1 MTEPIPNPNTWY
13 TPRHCGGE
21 HHARWAKIMIDWCLS
36 RTPTSLERR
45 DGGIWYILG
54 PERAAAANALPR
66 QIVARVDASAEHYTP
81 TDAALVAMLDEGL
94 RHLGH
99 RWDPATETVQLTN
112 PIRALRI
119 PSMPII
125 HLFDTND
132 RYNGRDDLW
141 DDDDDDCRLD
151 WPEVELVDCDWRI
164 EDEFSPEGR
173 LSLYNSN
180 LADTVTRTAATPNPP
195 TPNRAGQQPSTA
207 PELPGAESAGD
218 IGQTITVTGTVITA
232 GRLPPNRWNTKP
244 RALLILDHSAGRV
257 KTVTCAAW
265 AYRVTTG
272 QQLTLTGTVTGH
284 ATSHGRT
291 LTILARP
298 RPDTPAGDQPPPDD
312 PGTGPEVWETLK
324 PAPRRAR
331 AYPTR
336 PTHWPRRRTRRSRP
350 STPRRGE
357 GGPE

>member
-1 MTEPIPNPNTWY
+1 MTEPIPNR
-13 TPRHCGGE
+13 RHVPLPCGGE
-21 HHARWAKIMIDWCLS
+21 DHARWAKILIDWCLS

-54 PERAAAANALPR
+54 PQRAAAANALPR

-81 TDAALVAMLDEGL
+81 TDAALVAMLDDGL

-125 HLFDTND
+125 HLFDTAD
-132 RYNGRDDLW
+132 RYDDPDELW
-141 DDDDDDCRLD
+141 DDDCRIGL
-151 WPEVELVDCDWRI
+151 PFVEVVDCDWRI

-173 LSLYNSN
+173 LSLYTGI
-180 LADTVTRTAATPNPP
+180 LPDTDTVTTPDPP
-195 TPNRAGQQPSTA
+195 TTDRGSQRPSTEPDRPA
-207 PELPGAESAGD
+207 AELAED

-244 RALLILDHSAGRV
+244 RALLILEHGAGRV

-284 ATSHGRT
+284 ATSHAVP

-298 RPDTPAGDQPPPDD
+298 RPDTRPAEPPAAGD
-312 PGTGPEVWETLK
+312 PGSEPSVWEVIR
-324 PAPRRAR
+324 PAPGKAR
-331 AYPTR
+331 PYPTR
-336 PTHWPRRRTRRSRP
+336 PTHWPRRR
-350 STPRRGE
+350 PRRGRP
-357 GGPE
+357 GRPDQPNGDRT

>member
-1 MTEPIPNPNTWY
+1 MTEPIPSP
-13 TPRHCGGE
+13 TPWRPARPCAGD
-21 HHARWAKIMIDWCLS
+21 HHGRWVKILIDWCLS
-36 RTPTSLERR
+36 RTPTSLEGR
-45 DGGIWYILG
+45 DGGYWYILG
-54 PERAAAANALPR
+54 TERAAAANALPG
-66 QIVARVDASAEHYTP
+66 QLLDEIDASPDPYAP
-81 TDAALVAMLDEGL
+81 TDAALVAMLDAGI
-94 RHLGH
+94 RRIGH
-99 RWDPATETVQLTN
+99 RWDPATESVQLTN
-112 PIRALRI
+112 PIRALRV

-125 HLFDTND
+125 HLCDT
-132 RYNGRDDLW
+132 DDIYDDADELW
-141 DDDDDDCRLD
+141 DDDCRIGL
-151 WPEVELVDCDWRI
+151 PFVEVVDCDWRI

-173 LSLYNSN
+173 LSLYTGT
-180 LADTVTRTAATPNPP
+180 LPDADIETATPPDPP
-195 TPNRAGQQPSTA
+195 TPDRGAQRPATA
-207 PELPGAESAGD
+207 PELPAAEHAGD

-244 RALLILDHSAGRV
+244 RALLILEHSAGRV

-284 ATSHGRT
+284 ATSHGLP

-298 RPDTPAGDQPPPDD
+298 RPDTPAGAHPPPDD

-336 PTHWPRRRTRRSRP
+336 PTHWPRRRARRSRP

-357 GGPE
+357 GEPE

>member
-173 LSLYNSN
+173 LSLYTGQIPV
-180 LADTVTRTAATPNPP
+180 ADTETATTPTPP
-195 TPNRAGQQPSTA
+195 TPTPQTRPPSPE
-207 PELPGAESAGD
+207 PELPAAEPAEG

-244 RALLILDHSAGRV
+244 RALLILDHGPGRV
-257 KTVTCAAW
+257 KTVTSAAW

-284 ATSHGRT
+284 ATSHSLP
-291 LTILARP
+291 LTILARA
-298 RPDTPAGDQPPPDD
+298 RPDARPPEPPAADD
-312 PGTGPEVWETLK
+312 PGSEPPVWEVIR
-324 PAPRRAR
+324 PAPGKAR
-331 AYPTR
+331 PYPAR
-336 PTHWPRRRTRRSRP
+336 PTHWPRRRSSRDTRPRKDEP
-350 STPRRGE
+350 S
-357 GGPE
+357 

>member
-1 MTEPIPNPNTWY
+1 MTEPIPSPTHWS
-13 TPRHCGGE
+13 PARPCAGD
-21 HHARWAKIMIDWCLS
+21 HHGRWVKILIDWCLS

-45 DGGIWYILG
+45 DGGVWYILG

-125 HLFDTND
+125 HLFDTADRND
-132 RYNGRDDLW
+132 DADELW
-141 DDDDDDCRLD
+141 DDDCRIGL
-151 WPEVELVDCDWRI
+151 PFVEVVDCDWRI

-173 LSLYNSN
+173 LSLYTGT
-180 LADTVTRTAATPNPP
+180 LPDTDANTATTPNPP
-195 TPNRAGQQPSTA
+195 TPDRCQRPSTA
-207 PELPGAESAGD
+207 SDLPGAEPAGD

-244 RALLILDHSAGRV
+244 RALLILEHSAGRV

-284 ATSHGRT
+284 ATSRGRT

-298 RPDTPAGDQPPPDD
+298 RPDTPAADQPLPDD

-357 GGPE
+357 GEPE

>member
-1 MTEPIPNPNTWY
+1 MTEPIPNR
-13 TPRHCGGE
+13 RHIPLPYGGE
-21 HHARWAKIMIDWCLS
+21 DHARWAKILIDWCLS

-54 PERAAAANALPR
+54 PQRAAAANALPR

-132 RYNGRDDLW
+132 SYEDPDELW
-141 DDDDDDCRLD
+141 DDDCRIGL
-151 WPEVELVDCDWRI
+151 PFVEVVDCDWRI

-173 LSLYNSN
+173 LSLYTGA
-180 LADTVTRTAATPNPP
+180 LPDTDTETATTPDPP
-195 TPNRAGQQPSTA
+195 TADRSSQMPATA
-207 PELPGAESAGD
+207 PELLPGAESAGD

-244 RALLILDHSAGRV
+244 RALLILEHSTGRV
-257 KTVTCAAW
+257 KTVTSAAW
-265 AYRVTTG
+265 AYRITTG

-284 ATSHGRT
+284 ATSHSRT

-298 RPDTPAGDQPPPDD
+298 RPDTPAAAQPPPDD
-312 PGTGPEVWETLK
+312 PVTGPKVWETLK

-336 PTHWPRRRTRRSRP
+336 PTHWPRRRARRSRP

-357 GGPE
+357 GEPE

>member
-1 MTEPIPNPNTWY
+1 
-13 TPRHCGGE
+13 
-21 HHARWAKIMIDWCLS
+21 MIDWCLS

-336 PTHWPRRRTRRSRP
+336 PTHWPRRRARRSRP

-357 GGPE
+357 GEPE